1 MIIQIVGNIINARII
16 GKLSFVDVMTLSGV
30 GYRIYVGSETFNSIG
45 AIDFQKDQNVT
56 LYTSLI
62 VREDSQTLYGF
73 ENIEK
78 RDLFESLLGV
88 SGVGPRTALSIVD
101 TFTINDFYSLV
112 EKGDYSSLTKV
123 SGLGTKGAQKIIL
136 DIKGKVDLN
145 TPEKKSNGKVYDGKR
160 LQVYEALISLG
171 LKREEAQ
178 KIITQMGNQFDDAS
192 VTLNDLIAQALRS
205 R

>member
-1 MIIQIVGNIINARII
+1 MIVQLTGKIIYARIF
-16 GKLSFVDVMTLSGV
+16 GKLSFVDIMTNTGV
-30 GYRIYVGSETFNSIG
+30 AYRVYVGSETFSSIG
-45 AIDFQKDQNVT
+45 AIDFQKDQIVT
-56 LYTSLI
+56 LFTSMI

-73 ENIEK
+73 ENVEK

-101 TFTINDFYSLV
+101 TFSINEFYALV
-112 EKGDYSSLTKV
+112 EKGDYNALTKV
-123 SGLGTKGAQKIIL
+123 AGLGTKGAQKIIL

-145 TPEKKSNGKVYDGKR
+145 TPEKKSNGKTYEGNR

-171 LKREEAQ
+171 LKREESQ
-178 KIITQMGNQFDDAS
+178 KIISQMDNQFDDKS
-192 VTLNDLIAQALRS
+192 ISINDLIAQALRS